1 MTINEFYQEKNI
13 GGYIINPNPLAVV
26 CKKCNTRLVPAMNLD
41 VYSGGPF
48 YCGKCKTNVTNQVY
62 NKQQ

>member
-1 MTINEFYQEKNI
+1 
-13 GGYIINPNPLAVV
+13 
-26 CKKCNTRLVPAMNLD
+26 MNLD

-62 NKQQ
+62 NKQQWNTTTE